1 VSSTPSLP
9 VEQALAR
16 LKGSPTV
23 PTLLHAT
30 ARELVG
36 LLDAQR
42 CAISRAVGDLL
53 VEVTAHQ
60 VGGETTP
67 QLDLYLASD
76 YPLTQE
82 VLERGEP
89 RLVSRDAEDADP
101 AEADLLRRLGFA
113 ELLMLPLSAH
123 GSRWGLVEVYA
134 SERPFGPREVAV
146 AQELL
151 HGAEKLL
158 GALEPA

>member
-1 VSSTPSLP
+1 
-9 VEQALAR
+9 VEQALER
-16 LKGSPTV
+16 LTSTPTV
-23 PTLLHAT
+23 PALLHAT

-60 VGGETTP
+60 TAGGTTP

-101 AEADLLRRLGFA
+101 AEADLLRRLGFTD
-113 ELLMLPLSAH
+113 LLMLPLSAN
-123 GSRWGLVEVYA
+123 GTRWGLVEVYA
-134 SERPFGPREVAV
+134 TDHPFGAHEVAV
-146 AQELL
+146 AQVLL
-151 HGAEKLL
+151 RGAEDLL
-158 GALEPA
+158 GGLEPS

>member
-1 VSSTPSLP
+1 VGPNLSPP
-9 VEQALAR
+9 VQQALERLAR
-16 LKGSPTV
+16 ETTV
-23 PTLLHAT
+23 QTLLQTT
-30 ARELVG
+30 AYELVE
-36 LLDAQR
+36 LLVAQR

-53 VEVTAHQ
+53 VEVTAYQ
-60 VGGETTP
+60 ATGSTP

-101 AEADLLRRLGFA
+101 TEADLLRRLGFS

-123 GSRWGLVEVYA
+123 GVRWGLVEVYTSDRA
-134 SERPFGPREVAV
+134 FGEADVEIGQA
-146 AQELL
+146 
-151 HGAEKLL
+151 LL
-158 GALEPA
+158 GGTEIRLGELEHS